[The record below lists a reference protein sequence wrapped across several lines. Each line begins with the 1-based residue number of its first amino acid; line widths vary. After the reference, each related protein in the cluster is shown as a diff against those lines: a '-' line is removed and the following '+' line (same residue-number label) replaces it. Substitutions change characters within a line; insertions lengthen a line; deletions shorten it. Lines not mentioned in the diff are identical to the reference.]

1 MADEPTEHEIR
12 QRVARLADV
21 RAELARVIV
30 GQSIVIDEILATL
43 LAGGHCLLQ
52 GVPGLGKTKLLRTL
66 AKVID
71 LPFGRI
77 QFTPDLM
84 PGDIIG
90 TELLTEQGDGRR
102 ALEFQPGPVFTSLLL
117 ADEINRTPPKTQSAL
132 LEAMEEHR
140 VTFAGKPHRL
150 PEPFFVMATQ
160 NPLEQAGTYP
170 LPEAQLDRFLM
181 MIRIDYPSAEEEL
194 DILRLTTGGAQARVS
209 PVMDGQAIVTL
220 QRIVRELPISDALM
234 AYATRIV
241 RATRPGDDAATA
253 TVSEYVRWGA
263 GPRAGQAIVLAAKA
277 TALLAGRLA
286 VTLADVRRVAL
297 PVLRH
302 RIILNFHAEAE
313 QQDVESVVGHLL
325 DEVAPPEDPLKAE
338 RAAAD

>member
-1 MADEPTEHEIR
+1 MASEPTEHEIR
-12 QRVARLADV
+12 QQVARLAEV
-21 RAELARVIV
+21 RREVGRVIV
-30 GQSIVIDEILATL
+30 GQTAVVDEILATL

-66 AKVID
+66 ARVID

-90 TELLTEQGDGRR
+90 TELLTETESGRR
-102 ALEFQPGPVFTSLLL
+102 ELEFQPGPVFTSLLL

-140 VTFAGKPHRL
+140 VTFAGTPHPL

-181 MIRIDYPSAEEEL
+181 MIRIDYPTADEEL
-194 DILRLTTGGAQARVS
+194 DILRRTTGGTQAEVK
-209 PVMDGQAIVTL
+209 PVMDGADIVAL
-220 QRIVRELPISDALM
+220 QQLVRELPISDGLL
-234 AYATRIV
+234 AYATRMV
-241 RATRPGDDAATA
+241 RATRPRDGEATA
-253 TVSEYVRWGA
+253 TVREYVRWGA

-286 VTLADVRRVAL
+286 VTLEDIRAVAL

-302 RIILNFHAEAE
+302 RVILNFHAEAE
-313 QQDVESVVGHLL
+313 QQDVERVVGHLL

-338 RAAAD
+338 RAATD

>member
-1 MADEPTEHEIR
+1 MASEPTEHEIR
-12 QRVARLADV
+12 QQVARLAEV
-21 RAELARVIV
+21 RREVGRVIV
-30 GQSIVIDEILATL
+30 GQTAVVDEILATL

-66 AKVID
+66 ARVID

-90 TELLTEQGDGRR
+90 TELLTETESGRR
-102 ALEFQPGPVFTSLLL
+102 ELEFQPGPVFTSLLL

-140 VTFAGKPHRL
+140 VTFAGTPHPL

-181 MIRIDYPSAEEEL
+181 MIRIDYPTADEEL
-194 DILRLTTGGAQARVS
+194 DILRRTTGGTQAEVK
-209 PVMDGQAIVTL
+209 PVMDGADIVAL
-220 QRIVRELPISDALM
+220 QRLVRELPISDGLL
-234 AYATRIV
+234 AYATRMV
-241 RATRPGDDAATA
+241 RATRPRDGEATA
-253 TVSEYVRWGA
+253 TVREYVRWGA

-286 VTLADVRRVAL
+286 VTLEDIRAVAL

-302 RIILNFHAEAE
+302 RVILNFHAEAE
-313 QQDVESVVGHLL
+313 QQDVERLVGHLL

-338 RAAAD
+338 RVATD

>member
-1 MADEPTEHEIR
+1 MSQSISETELKALM
-12 QRVARLADV
+12 QALVNV
-21 RAELARVIV
+21 RREVGRVIV
-30 GQSIVIDEILATL
+30 GQHAVVDEILITL

-84 PGDIIG
+84 PGDIVG
-90 TELLTEQGDGRR
+90 TELLADGEDGKRHF
-102 ALEFQPGPVFTSLLL
+102 EFQPGPVFTSMLL

-140 VTFAGKPHRL
+140 VTFAGKGHRL

-181 MIRIDYPSAEEEL
+181 MIHIDYPDADEEF
-194 DILRLTTGGAQARVS
+194 DILRRTTSDEQVS
-209 PVMDGQAIVTL
+209 VDKVMNADQIVQL
-220 QRIVRELPISDALM
+220 QHLVRDISISDPLM
-234 AYATRIV
+234 RYATGII
-241 RATRPGDDAATA
+241 RATRPHSDEAAAT
-253 TVSEYVRWGA
+253 VREYVRWGA

-286 VTLADVRRVAL
+286 VTLEDLQRVAL

-302 RIILNFHAEAE
+302 RVILNFHAEAE
-313 QQDVESVVGHLL
+313 HQDVASVVGHLL
-325 DEVAPPEDPLKAE
+325 EELALPADPLKGEQAP
-338 RAAAD
+338 AG

>member
-1 MADEPTEHEIR
+1 MAAELTEQDIR
-12 QRVARLADV
+12 ERVARLADV
-21 RAELARVIV
+21 RAEVGRVIV
-30 GQSIVIDEILATL
+30 GQSVVVDEILATL

-66 AKVID
+66 AQVID

-90 TELLTEQGDGRR
+90 TELLTETGEGRR
-102 ALEFQPGPVFTSLLL
+102 TLEFQPGPVFTSLLL

-140 VTFAGKPHRL
+140 VTFAGKPHGL

-170 LPEAQLDRFLM
+170 LPEAQLDRFLI

-194 DILRLTTGGAQARVS
+194 DILKRTTGGGQARVKA
-209 PVMDGQAIVTL
+209 VMDGAEIVAL
-220 QRIVRELPISDALM
+220 QGLVRELPISDALL
-234 AYATRIV
+234 AFATRIV
-241 RATRPGDDAATA
+241 RATRPGSEDATA

-286 VTLADVRRVAL
+286 VTLEDLRRVAL

-313 QQDVESVVGHLL
+313 QQDVERVVAHLL
-325 DEVAPPEDPLKAE
+325 DEVAPPEDPLEAE
-338 RAAAD
+338 RAAAG